1 MEIGFYV
8 LLVIVLLLIIFILF
22 EKKNSKSGSPSD
34 YQIETVKLESENKYL
49 QDENKSL
56 TDKLATQNE
65 QLSKL
70 TEENIELSKKLAA
83 ETSLKVQLQEQ
94 IKLEKDL
101 LEVARKEFSAIA
113 VETLNQG
120 QKNLLEKNQDAVKIT
135 IEPLNQK
142 LKDFKDEIVK
152 YQNDHTQN
160 TGKLTQQIEDLKTR
174 SIELS
179 SSAQNLTEVLTKNR
193 NVKGWYGEDLA
204 KTILENSGLVE
215 GVHFLT
221 QNQEKTDTEETDDK
235 KVRPDITLKLPDN
248 RNLVID
254 SKAILSSLV
263 SVSDDDENS
272 DKKIFS
278 AVKARVDELSKKKY
292 ENIKDLNQPDFVIMY
307 IPIEPI
313 VNLLYTTKDGMEII
327 TNSRRNNIVITG
339 SISLIT
345 IINLIEKIWKED
357 SQIKNLDNIIST
369 GAKLYDA
376 VVKHAEEILD
386 IQKTINNAKEKTDET
401 IKRLVDSSR
410 TKISI
415 FKEAE
420 KLKSFGIQS
429 AKQIPENLL
438 SAMENNLIDK
448 INEAD

>member
-8 LLVIVLLLIIFILF
+8 LLVILLFLIVFILF
-22 EKKNSKSGSPSD
+22 EKKHSKSGSPSD

-49 QDENKSL
+49 IEENTNLSNQVN
-56 TDKLATQNE
+56 TQNE

-204 KTILENSGLVE
+204 KTILENSGLKE

-221 QNQEKTDTEETDDK
+221 QNQE
-235 KVRPDITLKLPDN
+235 IT
-248 RNLVID
+248 
-254 SKAILSSLV
+254 
-263 SVSDDDENS
+263 
-272 DKKIFS
+272 
-278 AVKARVDELSKKKY
+278 
-292 ENIKDLNQPDFVIMY
+292 
-307 IPIEPI
+307 
-313 VNLLYTTKDGMEII
+313 DGM
-327 TNSRRNNIVITG
+327 
-339 SISLIT
+339 
-345 IINLIEKIWKED
+345 K
-357 SQIKNLDNIIST
+357 
-369 GAKLYDA
+369 KL
-376 VVKHAEEILD
+376 L
-386 IQKTINNAKEKTDET
+386 
-401 IKRLVDSSR
+401 
-410 TKISI
+410 
-415 FKEAE
+415 
-420 KLKSFGIQS
+420 
-429 AKQIPENLL
+429 P
-438 SAMENNLIDK
+438 AMTV
-448 INEAD
+448 